1 MHNADLDF
9 SRLCHAE
16 PATQGELPI
25 AGSGA
30 EGLNAVAPAGPI
42 GRVTMSTTLHEATQL
57 KTLWTDAPDAMAQ
70 LDRTAAGGLIGASMR
85 GALAHFIEHGWLTMP
100 GAIEPELI
108 DRFVDDVRSLHRHPG
123 KFVRTDHRN
132 GGASLQLTGKSPDHF
147 ESLLDLYVN
156 LESSRRVCMHAC
168 VTEFLI
174 AVFRTRP
181 LAFQQLLFQRSN
193 GHLFHQDTAY
203 VAVEEPLFLVATWIA
218 LEDVVEGS
226 GELAYY
232 DASHKLP
239 HVLFKGGTK
248 RFDFSA
254 DDQHE
259 YAKQLDEMCR
269 ERNLGYERFMAKK
282 GDVFFW
288 AADLVHR
295 SHPRVLPE
303 ETSRLSC
310 VTHYCPATVHP
321 YWFRFHP
328 DNRGIEP
335 NASGNG
341 AFASSFYKLP
351 NESEMIA
358 PNRLR

>member
-1 MHNADLDF
+1 
-9 SRLCHAE
+9 
-16 PATQGELPI
+16 
-25 AGSGA
+25 
-30 EGLNAVAPAGPI
+30 
-42 GRVTMSTTLHEATQL
+42 MSTTLDEATHL
-57 KTLWTDAPDAMAQ
+57 RTLWTDTPDAMDQ
-70 LDRTAAGGLIGASMR
+70 LDGMSAEGLIRASMR
-85 GALAHFIEHGWLTMP
+85 DALAHFIEHGWLILP

-108 DRFVDDVRSLHRHPG
+108 DRFADDIHSVRRLPG

-132 GGASLQLTGKSPDHF
+132 GGKSLQVTGKTPDHF

-156 LESSRRVCMHAC
+156 LEASRRVRMHPC
-168 VTEFLI
+168 ITQFLI
-174 AVFRTRP
+174 AVFRARP

-203 VAVEEPLFLVATWIA
+203 MAVEEPLFLAATWIA

-232 DASHKLP
+232 YDASHKLP
-239 HVLFKGGTK
+239 HILFKGGTK
-248 RFDFSA
+248 RFDFSI

-259 YAKQLDEMCR
+259 YAKQLDDMCH
-269 ERNLGYERFMAKK
+269 ERNFDYQRFMAKK

-321 YWFRFHP
+321 FWFRFHP

-335 NASGNG
+335 DAGGSG

-351 NESEMIA
+351 SDGKMIA
-358 PNRLR
+358 PNRLG

>member
-1 MHNADLDF
+1 MSATLDEAA
-9 SRLCHAE
+9 RL
-16 PATQGELPI
+16 
-25 AGSGA
+25 
-30 EGLNAVAPAGPI
+30 
-42 GRVTMSTTLHEATQL
+42 R
-57 KTLWTDAPDAMAQ
+57 TLWTDAPDAMEQ
-70 LDRTAAGGLIGASMR
+70 LGGMASAGAIDQSLCND
-85 GALAHFIEHGWLTMP
+85 LAHFIAHGWLVVP
-100 GAIEPELI
+100 GAIEPALI
-108 DRFVDDVRSLHRHPG
+108 DRFVSDIRRVHRHPG

-132 GGASLQLTGKSPDHF
+132 GGASLQVTGKSPDRF
-147 ESLLDLYVN
+147 ESLLDLFVN
-156 LESSRRVCMHAC
+156 LESSRRVCMHPRIAR
-168 VTEFLI
+168 FLI
-174 AVFRTRP
+174 AVFKARP

-203 VAVEEPLFLVATWIA
+203 VAVDEPLYLAATWIA

-226 GELAYY
+226 GELGYY

-254 DDQHE
+254 DDQQE
-259 YAKQLDEMCR
+259 YQRQLDGMCR
-269 ERNLGYERFMAKK
+269 ERGLEYRRFLANK

-303 ETSRLSC
+303 DTSRLSC

-335 NASGNG
+335 DMSGSGG
-341 AFASSFYKLP
+341 AFASSFYQLP
-351 NESEMIA
+351 NNGRMVA
-358 PNRLR
+358 PNRLA